1 MIRRKLLKNIGFIL
15 AIHLLCLLAL
25 GVCRWLLLLY
35 NAPASGIDWHFAG
48 RSMAIGLKFDNLIAC
63 YVTALPLLFL
73 TIWTLGTAHKVQYT
87 QWTRAALQTV
97 GWYYGVV
104 YALVLVVEIANVR
117 YFRFFDNH
125 LNISVV
131 EWFGFVRDTAGMIFG
146 DAANLVVIVVAL
158 ILIGLFE
165 WALIAL
171 VRYAS
176 QHIDTMNAPVLWQ
189 QYAGGVGLS
198 LLLYGACFC
207 GMRGSFQ
214 RYPLDVSFAYF
225 CDNAFYNK
233 LGVNPIF
240 NIIKSTE
247 YTAQPL
253 PPLLAEANE
262 AEALAA
268 VQQELG
274 VQNAD
279 PQHPLCRTITAT
291 DGLGK
296 RNVVVILMESMS
308 AAHLDEMY
316 NGQHITPY
324 LSSLRNRSLY
334 FNNFYSAG
342 VHTNNGI
349 TATLYGYGPNFAKAT
364 MRVPSDN
371 YMGLPYALRQNGY
384 NTFAFVTGNPQY
396 DNMNSFFYDNNIE
409 RVYSLYDYPSSAA
422 VNNFGVPD
430 DYMFSFGLQQLAQRA
445 DTTQRPFFALF
456 LTVSN
461 HTPFVIPD
469 AYRAKGGDEQQ
480 QIIAYADDALRTFM
494 KQAQQT
500 AWGGNTVFVLVGDHG
515 NPTSTPYD
523 YNLQYNTIPCFFV
536 GNGIADTTLTAPAQ
550 QQDIAPTLLGLLGLP
565 YTENTMG
572 INALQHSRDYTYFVN
587 NDHLGCTDGEW
598 LYSYSIN
605 TQQEFLYRLGEEGA
619 KDYSVEEPQRIE
631 RMRCYAVQHQL
642 INLQAVKKGWTASR

>member
-1 MIRRKLLKNIGFIL
+1 
-15 AIHLLCLLAL
+15 
-25 GVCRWLLLLY
+25 
-35 NAPASGIDWHFAG
+35 
-48 RSMAIGLKFDNLIAC
+48 MAIGLKFDNLIAC

-73 TIWTLGTAHKVQYT
+73 TIWTLCTAHRAEYARK
-87 QWTRAALQTV
+87 TRKALRGI
-97 GWYYGVV
+97 GWYYGIV
-104 YALVLVVEIANVR
+104 YALGLIIEVANVR

-131 EWFGFVRDTAGMIFG
+131 EWFGFVRDTAGMLFG
-146 DAANLVVIVVAL
+146 DTANLLALLVAL
-158 ILIGLFE
+158 VLIGLFE
-165 WALIAL
+165 WALVAI
-171 VRYAS
+171 VRYAVR
-176 QHIDTMNAPVLWQ
+176 HIDSIISPILWQ

-207 GMRGSFQ
+207 GIRGSFQ

-233 LGVNPIF
+233 LGVTPIF

-253 PPLLAEANE
+253 PPLLAEADE
-262 AEALAA
+262 AEALTA

-274 VQNAD
+274 IQDAD
-279 PQHPLCRTITAT
+279 PQHPLCRTIPAAE
-291 DGLGK
+291 GLGK

-316 NGQHITPY
+316 QGKPITPF
-324 LSSLRNRSLY
+324 LSSLRSRSLY
-334 FNNFYSAG
+334 FSNFYSAG

-364 MRVPSDN
+364 MRVPSDH
-371 YMGLPYALRQNGY
+371 YMGLPYALRHNGY

-396 DNMNSFFYDNNIE
+396 DNMNSFFYDNSIE
-409 RVYSLYDYPSSAA
+409 RVYSLYDYPSSAV

-445 DTTQRPFFALF
+445 DTTEKPFFALF

-461 HTPFVIPD
+461 HMPFVIPD
-469 AYRAKGGDEQQ
+469 AYRTKGGDEQQ
-480 QIIAYADDALRTFM
+480 QIIAYADDALRIFIE
-494 KQAQQT
+494 QAQQT
-500 AWGGNTVFVLVGDHG
+500 SWGRNTVFVLVGDHG
-515 NPTSTPYD
+515 GPASSIYD
-523 YNLQYNTIPCFFV
+523 YNLPLNQIPCFFV

-572 INALQHSRDYTYFVN
+572 INALQHSRDYAYFVN
-587 NDHLGCTDGEW
+587 NDHLGCTDGAW

-605 TQQEFLYRLGEEGA
+605 TQQEYLYRIGEDA
-619 KDYSVEEPQRIE
+619 KDYSTFEPQRME
-631 RMRCYAVQHQL
+631 RMRRYAVQHQL
-642 INLQAVKKGWTASR
+642 INLQAIQHQWIHPCE

>member
-1 MIRRKLLKNIGFIL
+1 MLRKLLHTIYFLL
-15 AIHLLCLLAL
+15 AVHLLCLLAL
-25 GVCRWLLLLY
+25 GVCRMGLLFY
-35 NAPASGIDWHFAG
+35 NAPAAGIDWALAG
-48 RSMAIGLKFDNLIAC
+48 HAMAVGLKFDNLIAC
-63 YVTALPLLFL
+63 YVTALPLLLL
-73 TIWTLGTAHKVQYT
+73 TIGTLCTAHKEQYA
-87 QWTRAALQTV
+87 QWNRKALHAA

-104 YALVLVVEIANVR
+104 YAIGLVIEIANVR

-131 EWFGFVRDTAGMIFG
+131 EWFGFVKDTAGMVFG
-146 DAANLVVIVVAL
+146 DAANLVAIVVAL
-158 ILIGLFE
+158 VLIGLFE
-165 WALIAL
+165 WALVAI

-176 QHIDTMNAPVLWQ
+176 RRIDTNSAPASWQ
-189 QYAGGVGLS
+189 DYAGGIVLS
-198 LLLYGACFC
+198 VLFYGACFC

-225 CDNAFYNK
+225 CNNAFYNK

-240 NIIKSTE
+240 NIIKSAE

-253 PPLLAEANE
+253 PPLLAEADE

-268 VQQELG
+268 VQHELG

-279 PQHPLCRTITAT
+279 PQHPLMRSVPAT

-316 NGQHITPY
+316 QGQPITPY
-324 LSSLRNRSLY
+324 LSSLRDKSLY
-334 FNNFYSAG
+334 FSNFYSAG

-371 YMGLPYALRQNGY
+371 YMGLPYVLRQNGY
-384 NTFAFVTGNPQY
+384 STFAFVTGNPQY
-396 DNMNSFFYDNNIE
+396 DNMNSFFYDNSIE
-409 RVYSLYDYPSSAA
+409 RVYSLYDYPSSRV

-430 DYMFSFGLQQLAQRA
+430 DYMFSYGLEQLQQRA
-445 DTTQRPFFALF
+445 DTTERPFFALF

-461 HTPFVIPD
+461 HTPFVIPE
-469 AYRAKGGDEQQ
+469 AYRSQGGDEQQ

-494 KQAQQT
+494 EQAQQT
-500 AWGGNTVFVLVGDHG
+500 AWGPNTVFVLLGDHG
-515 NPTSTPYD
+515 NPVSTDYD
-523 YNLQYNTIPCFFV
+523 YNLQYNTIPCFMV
-536 GNGIADTTLTAPAQ
+536 GKGIADTTLTAPAQ
-550 QQDIAPTLLGLLGLP
+550 QQDIAPTLLGLLGLS

-572 INALQHSRDYTYFVN
+572 INQLQHSRDYAYFVN

-605 TQQEFLYRLGEEGA
+605 TRQEYLYRIGSDA
-619 KDYSVEEPQRIE
+619 KDYSTEEPQRME
-631 RMRCYAVQHQL
+631 QMRRYAVQHQL
-642 INLQAVKKGWTASR
+642 VNLLSVQNQWITPNE

>member
-1 MIRRKLLKNIGFIL
+1 MRRKLLHNTGFL
-15 AIHLLCLLAL
+15 VAIHLLCLLAL
-25 GVCRWLLLLY
+25 GVCRIMLLFY
-35 NAPASGIDWHFAG
+35 NAPAGGIDWALAG
-48 RSMAIGLKFDNLIAC
+48 RAMVIGLKFDNLIAC

-73 TIWTLGTAHKVQYT
+73 TIWTLCTAHRTAYDRLTHKAL
-87 QWTRAALQTV
+87 RAI

-104 YALVLVVEIANVR
+104 YALGLIIEVANVR

-131 EWFGFVRDTAGMIFG
+131 EWFGFVRDTAGMLFG
-146 DAANLVVIVVAL
+146 DTTNLLALLVAVV
-158 ILIGLFE
+158 LIGLFE
-165 WALIAL
+165 WVLIAI
-171 VRYAS
+171 VRSACRRM
-176 QHIDTMNAPVLWQ
+176 DTVAPSVSWQ
-189 QYAGGVGLS
+189 QYAGGIGLS

-207 GMRGSFQ
+207 GIRGSFQ

-240 NIIKSTE
+240 NIIKSAE

-253 PPLLAEANE
+253 PPLLAETDE
-262 AEALAA
+262 ADALAA
-268 VQQELG
+268 IQQELG
-274 VQNAD
+274 VEDAT
-279 PQHPLCRTITAT
+279 PQHPLRRPVPAT

-296 RNVVVILMESMS
+296 QNVVVILMESMS
-308 AAHLDEMY
+308 TAHLDEMY
-316 NGQHITPY
+316 HGEHITPF
-324 LSSLRNRSLY
+324 LSSLRSKSLY
-334 FNNFYSAG
+334 FSNFYSAG

-396 DNMNSFFYDNNIE
+396 DNMNSFFYDNSIE
-409 RVYSLYDYPSSAA
+409 RVYSLYDYPSSAV

-430 DYMFSFGLQQLAQRA
+430 DYIFSFGVQQLAQRA
-445 DTTQRPFFALF
+445 DTTEKPFFALF

-469 AYRAKGGDEQQ
+469 AYRSRGGGEQQ
-480 QIIAYADDALRTFM
+480 QIIAYADDALRAFM
-494 KQAQQT
+494 EQAQQT
-500 AWGGNTVFVLVGDHG
+500 AWGRNTVFVLVGDHG
-515 NPTSTPYD
+515 NPTSTDYD

-536 GNGIADTTLTAPAQ
+536 GNDIADTTLTAPAQ

-572 INALQHSRDYTYFVN
+572 INALQHSRDYAYFVN
-587 NDHLGCTDGEW
+587 NDHLGCSDGEW

-605 TQQEFLYRLGEEGA
+605 TQQEYLYRIGEDA
-619 KDYSVEEPQRIE
+619 KDYSSLESQRME
-631 RMRCYAVQHQL
+631 CMRRYAVQHQL
-642 INLQAVKKGWTASR
+642 INLQAIKKGWTASR

>member
-1 MIRRKLLKNIGFIL
+1 MLLF
-15 AIHLLCLLAL
+15 
-25 GVCRWLLLLY
+25 Y
-35 NAPASGIDWHFAG
+35 NAPAGGIDWALAG
-48 RSMAIGLKFDNLIAC
+48 RAMVIGLKFDNLIAC

-73 TIWTLGTAHKVQYT
+73 TIGTLCTAH
-87 QWTRAALQTV
+87 RAAYARQTRKALRV
-97 GWYYGVV
+97 IGWYYGIV
-104 YALVLVVEIANVR
+104 YALGLIIEVANVR

-131 EWFGFVRDTAGMIFG
+131 EWFGFVRDTAGMLFG
-146 DAANLVVIVVAL
+146 DAANLVAIVVSL
-158 ILIGLFE
+158 ILVGLFE
-165 WALIAL
+165 WALVAI
-171 VRYAS
+171 VRSACRR
-176 QHIDTMNAPVLWQ
+176 IDTVASSVSWQ
-189 QYAGGVGLS
+189 QYAGGVGFS

-207 GMRGSFQ
+207 GIRGSFQ

-279 PQHPLCRTITAT
+279 PQHPLMHTIPGT

-324 LSSLRNRSLY
+324 LSALRNRSLY

-364 MRVPSDN
+364 MRVPSDI
-371 YMGLPYALRQNGY
+371 YTGLPHALRQNGY

-430 DYMFSFGLQQLAQRA
+430 DYMFSFGLQQLAQRT
-445 DTTQRPFFALF
+445 DTTEKPFFALF

-461 HTPFVIPD
+461 HTPFVIPE
-469 AYRAKGGDEQQ
+469 AYQEKGGTDTQR
-480 QIIAYADDALRTFM
+480 IVAYADDALRAFM
-494 KQAQQT
+494 EQAQQT
-500 AWGGNTVFVLVGDHG
+500 VWGRNTVFVLVGDHG
-515 NPTSTPYD
+515 GPASSAYD
-523 YNLQYNTIPCFFV
+523 YNLPLNQIPCFFV

-572 INALQHSRDYTYFVN
+572 INQLQHSRDYTYFVN

-605 TQQEFLYRLGEEGA
+605 TQQEYLYRIGEDA
-619 KDYSVEEPQRIE
+619 KDYSASEPQRMEHI
-631 RMRCYAVQHQL
+631 RRYAVQHQL
-642 INLQAVKKGWTASR
+642 INQLSVQNQWINPCE

>member
-1 MIRRKLLKNIGFIL
+1 MRRKLLKNIGFIL

-25 GVCRWLLLLY
+25 GVCRWLLLFY
-35 NAPASGIDWHFAG
+35 NAPASGIDWRFAW
-48 RSMAIGLKFDNLIAC
+48 RTIAIGLKFDNLIAC
-63 YVTALPLLFL
+63 YVSALPLLFL
-73 TIWTLGTAHKVQYT
+73 TVLTLCTAHRAEYKA
-87 QWTRAALQTV
+87 WTTKAMCAI
-97 GWYYGVV
+97 GWFYGVV
-104 YALVLVVEIANVR
+104 YAIGLIVEIANVR

-131 EWFGFVRDTAGMIFG
+131 EWFGFVKDTAGMLFG
-146 DAANLVVIVVAL
+146 DSANLLTLLVAL
-158 ILIGLFE
+158 VFIGLFE
-165 WALIAL
+165 WALVVV
-171 VRYAS
+171 VRAFRR
-176 QHIDTMNAPVLWQ
+176 HIDSDCFRPSGRD
-189 QYAGGVGLS
+189 YAVAIAIS
-198 LLLYGACFC
+198 VVLYGVCFC
-207 GMRGSFQ
+207 GIRGSFQ

-240 NIIKSTE
+240 NIIKSAE

-253 PPLLAEANE
+253 PPLLAETDE

-274 VQNAD
+274 VQAAD
-279 PQHPLCRTITAT
+279 PQRPLYRTIPTT

-316 NGQHITPY
+316 SGQHITPY
-324 LSSLRNRSLY
+324 LSDLRDKSLY
-334 FNNFYSAG
+334 FSNFYSAG

-349 TATLYGYGPNFAKAT
+349 TATLYGYGPNFAKTT
-364 MRVPSDN
+364 MRVPTDN

-409 RVYSLYDYPSSAA
+409 RVYSLYDYPSSAV

-430 DYMFSFGLQQLAQRA
+430 DYMFSYGLQQLQQRS
-445 DTTQRPFFALF
+445 DTTDNPFFALF

-461 HTPFVIPD
+461 HTPFVIPE
-469 AYRAKGGDEQQ
+469 AYRSRGGDEQQ
-480 QIIAYADDALRTFM
+480 QIIAYADDALRNFVE
-494 KQAQQT
+494 QAQQT
-500 AWGGNTVFVLVGDHG
+500 EWGRNTVFVLVGDHG
-515 NPTSTPYD
+515 NLVSTDYD
-523 YNLQYNTIPCFFV
+523 YNLQHNTIPCFFV
-536 GNGIADTTLTAPAQ
+536 GNDIADTMLTAPAQ

-565 YTENTMG
+565 YTENSLG
-572 INALQHSRDYTYFVN
+572 INQLQQTREYAYFVN
-587 NDHLGCTDGEW
+587 NDHLGCSNGEW

-605 TQQEFLYRLGEEGA
+605 TQQEYLYRIGEDA
-619 KDYSVEEPQRIE
+619 KDYSALEPQRME
-631 RMRCYAVQHQL
+631 QMRRYAVQHQL
-642 INLQAVKKGWTASR
+642 INLQAVQNQWIEPYE

>member
-1 MIRRKLLKNIGFIL
+1 MRRKLLKNIGFIL

-25 GVCRWLLLLY
+25 GVCRWLLLFY
-35 NAPASGIDWHFAG
+35 NAPASGIDWPFAW
-48 RSMAIGLKFDNLIAC
+48 RAIAIGLKFDNLIAC
-63 YVTALPLLFL
+63 YVSALPLLFL
-73 TIWTLGTAHKVQYT
+73 TVWTLCTAHRAEYKA
-87 QWTRAALQTV
+87 WTTKAMCAI
-97 GWYYGVV
+97 GWFYGVV
-104 YALVLVVEIANVR
+104 YAIGLIVEIANVR

-131 EWFGFVRDTAGMIFG
+131 EWFGFVKDTAGMLFG
-146 DAANLVVIVVAL
+146 DTANLLTLLVAL
-158 ILIGLFE
+158 VFIGLFE
-165 WALIAL
+165 WALVVV
-171 VRYAS
+171 VRAFRR
-176 QHIDTMNAPVLWQ
+176 HIDSDCFRPSGRD
-189 QYAGGVGLS
+189 YAVAIAIS
-198 LLLYGACFC
+198 VLLYGVCFC
-207 GMRGSFQ
+207 GIRGSFQ

-240 NIIKSTE
+240 NIIKSAK

-253 PPLLAEANE
+253 PPLLAETDE

-274 VQNAD
+274 VQAAD
-279 PQHPLCRTITAT
+279 PQHPLQRPVPAT

-316 NGQHITPY
+316 SGQHITPY
-324 LSSLRNRSLY
+324 LSDLRDKSLY
-334 FNNFYSAG
+334 FSNFYSAG

-349 TATLYGYGPNFAKAT
+349 TATLYGYGPNFAKTT
-364 MRVPSDN
+364 MRVPTDN

-396 DNMNSFFYDNNIE
+396 DNMNSFFYDNSIE
-409 RVYSLYDYPSSAA
+409 RVYSLYDYPSSAV

-430 DYMFSFGLQQLAQRA
+430 DYMFSYGLQQLQQRS
-445 DTTQRPFFALF
+445 DTTDKPFFALF

-461 HTPFVIPD
+461 HTPFVIPE
-469 AYRAKGGDEQQ
+469 AYRSRGGDEQQ
-480 QIIAYADDALRTFM
+480 QIIAYADDALRNFVE
-494 KQAQQT
+494 QAQQT
-500 AWGGNTVFVLVGDHG
+500 EWGRNTVFVLVGDHG
-515 NPTSTPYD
+515 NLVSTDYD
-523 YNLQYNTIPCFFV
+523 YNLQHNTIPCFFV

-565 YTENTMG
+565 YTENSLG
-572 INALQHSRDYTYFVN
+572 INQLQQTRDYAYFVN
-587 NDHLGCTDGEW
+587 NDHLGCSDGEW

-605 TQQEFLYRLGEEGA
+605 TQQEYLYRIGEDA
-619 KDYSVEEPQRIE
+619 KDYSALEPQRME
-631 RMRCYAVQHQL
+631 QMRRYAVQHQL
-642 INLQAVKKGWTASR
+642 INLQAVQNQWIEPYE

>member
-1 MIRRKLLKNIGFIL
+1 MLLF
-15 AIHLLCLLAL
+15 
-25 GVCRWLLLLY
+25 Y
-35 NAPASGIDWHFAG
+35 NAPAGSIDWALAG
-48 RSMAIGLKFDNLIAC
+48 RAMVIGLKFDNLIAC

-73 TIWTLGTAHKVQYT
+73 TIGTLCTAH
-87 QWTRAALQTV
+87 RAAYARQTRKALRV
-97 GWYYGVV
+97 IGWYYGIV
-104 YALVLVVEIANVR
+104 YALGLIIEVANVR

-131 EWFGFVRDTAGMIFG
+131 EWFGFVRDTAGMLFG
-146 DAANLVVIVVAL
+146 DAANLLALLVAL
-158 ILIGLFE
+158 VWVGLFE
-165 WALIAL
+165 WALVAI
-171 VRYAS
+171 VRSACRR
-176 QHIDTMNAPVLWQ
+176 IDTVASSVSWQ

-207 GMRGSFQ
+207 GIRGSFQ

-268 VQQELG
+268 MQQELG

-279 PQHPLCRTITAT
+279 PQHPLMRTVPAT

-296 RNVVVILMESMS
+296 RNVVVILLESMS

-324 LSSLRNRSLY
+324 LSALRHRSLY

-364 MRVPSDN
+364 MRVPSDI
-371 YMGLPYALRQNGY
+371 YTGLPYALRQNGY

-430 DYMFSFGLQQLAQRA
+430 DYMFSFGLQQLAQRT
-445 DTTQRPFFALF
+445 DTTEKPFFALF

-469 AYRAKGGDEQQ
+469 AYQEKGGTDTQR
-480 QIIAYADDALRTFM
+480 IVAYADDALRAFM
-494 KQAQQT
+494 EQAQQT
-500 AWGGNTVFVLVGDHG
+500 VWGRNTVFVLVGDHG
-515 NPTSTPYD
+515 GPASSAYD
-523 YNLQYNTIPCFFV
+523 YNLPLNQIPCFFV
-536 GNGIADTTLTAPAQ
+536 GKGIADTTLTAPAQ

-572 INALQHSRDYTYFVN
+572 INQLQHSRDYTYFVN

-605 TQQEFLYRLGEEGA
+605 TQQEYLYRIGEDA
-619 KDYSVEEPQRIE
+619 KDYSASEPQRMEHI
-631 RMRCYAVQHQL
+631 RRYAVQHQL
-642 INLQAVKKGWTASR
+642 INLLSVQNQWINPCE

>member
-1 MIRRKLLKNIGFIL
+1 MLRKLLHNTCFL
-15 AIHLLCLLAL
+15 LVIHLLCLLAL
-25 GVCRWLLLLY
+25 GVCRWLLLFY
-35 NAPASGIDWHFAG
+35 NAPAGGIDWALAG
-48 RSMAIGLKFDNLIAC
+48 RAMAIGLKFDNLIAC

-73 TIWTLGTAHKVQYT
+73 TIWTLCTAHRTEYARRTCKAL
-87 QWTRAALQTV
+87 RAI

-104 YALVLVVEIANVR
+104 YALGLIIEVANVR

-131 EWFGFVRDTAGMIFG
+131 EWFGFVRDTAGMLFG
-146 DAANLVVIVVAL
+146 DTANLLALLVAL
-158 ILIGLFE
+158 VLIGLFE
-165 WALIAL
+165 WALVAI
-171 VRYAS
+171 VRSAYR
-176 QHIDTMNAPVLWQ
+176 HIDTAASSVSWQ

-207 GMRGSFQ
+207 GIRGSFQ

-253 PPLLAEANE
+253 PPLLAEADE

-268 VQQELG
+268 VQQELRIQG
-274 VQNAD
+274 AD
-279 PQHPLCRTITAT
+279 PQHPLCRTISAT
-291 DGLGK
+291 GGLGK

-308 AAHLDEMY
+308 ASHLDEMY
-316 NGQHITPY
+316 QGKPITPF
-324 LSSLRNRSLY
+324 LSSLRNQSLY
-334 FNNFYSAG
+334 FSNFYSAG

-371 YMGLPYALRQNGY
+371 YMGLPYALHQNGY

-396 DNMNSFFYDNNIE
+396 DNMNSFFYDNSIE
-409 RVYSLYDYPSSAA
+409 RVYSLYDYPSSAV

-445 DTTQRPFFALF
+445 DTTEKPFFALF

-469 AYRAKGGDEQQ
+469 VYQEKGGTDTQR
-480 QIIAYADDALRTFM
+480 IVAYADDALRAFM
-494 KQAQQT
+494 EQAQQT
-500 AWGGNTVFVLVGDHG
+500 AWGRNTMFVLVGDHG
-515 NPTSTPYD
+515 GPASSAYD
-523 YNLQYNTIPCFFV
+523 YNLPLNQIPCFFV
-536 GNGIADTTLTAPAQ
+536 GNDIADTTLTAPAQ

-572 INALQHSRDYTYFVN
+572 INVLQHSRDYAYFVN
-587 NDHLGCTDGEW
+587 NDHLGCSDGEW

-605 TQQEFLYRLGEEGA
+605 TQQEYLYRIGEDA
-619 KDYSVEEPQRIE
+619 KDYRASEPQRIE
-631 RMRCYAVQHQL
+631 RMRHYAVQHQL
-642 INLQAVKKGWTASR
+642 INLQAIQNQWIQPCE